1 MTKYCQKS
9 HASKLSKNY
18 SLQIHVSKKNNKNK
32 FSFYSKINSHEF
44 EKFVFKINLEK
55 KKIKKMTILI

>member
-18 SLQIHVSKKNNKNK
+18 SSQIHVSKKNNKNK

-44 EKFVFKINLEK
+44 EKFVRTESQRK
-55 KKIKKMTILI
+55 TIQIS